1 MECIENDKISLDFTE
16 DEFDERFQPTPP
28 ETILIIERIPLGKA
42 VEEAEKQL
50 ALLEER
56 LRHIN
61 TKENLHMERIE
72 DLLIWYR

>member
-1 MECIENDKISLDFTE
+1 MVID
-16 DEFDERFQPTPP
+16 RAA
-28 ETILIIERIPLGKA
+28 LGKA

-50 ALLEER
+50 VLLEER

-61 TKENLHMERIE
+61 TKENLHIERIE